1 MRILI
6 ISSLIISFFAAL
18 FMGGITCMKFI
29 GGMQGPEVLLII
41 LGRAILTFGTFFCL
55 SLMLGVILK
64 THVPQLAYLFIDKE
78 IDYTMPMITPS
89 ETKEEEEWPS
99 LKVEEQSIS
108 SSMVRGE
115 PAHKQAEQIIYGH
128 EQAEQIALAL
138 RTWMSDDEDNEE
150 KLETSET

>member
-1 MRILI
+1 MRIVI

-18 FMGGITCMKFI
+18 FMGGLTCMKFI
-29 GGMQGPEVLLII
+29 GGMQGPEVLLIV

-55 SLMLGVILK
+55 SLMLGTILK
-64 THVPQLAYLFIDKE
+64 IHVPQLAYLLIDKE
-78 IDYTMPMITPS
+78 IEYTMPMIIPG
-89 ETKEEEEWPS
+89 EAKEEEEWPS
-99 LKVEEQSIS
+99 LKVEEVELERSILP
-108 SSMVRGE
+108 SMAQEE
-115 PAHKQAEQIIYGH
+115 PIIYGH

>member
-18 FMGGITCMKFI
+18 LMGGLTCMKFI
-29 GGMQGPEVLLII
+29 GGMQGPEVLLIV

-78 IDYTMPMITPS
+78 IEYIMPMIIPG
-89 ETKEEEEWPS
+89 EAKEEEEWPS
-99 LKVEEQSIS
+99 LKVEVEPLEKSTAMP
-108 SSMVRGE
+108 SSMSQEE
-115 PAHKQAEQIIYGH
+115 PIIYGY

-138 RTWMSDDEDNEE
+138 RTWMSDDEDNKE
-150 KLETSET
+150 KLETS